1 MVLGID
7 TSGKNLGLALCDK
20 SEIISSSLTK
30 PGLKHGEIIQQMI
43 EEFLSDNKADFNSL
57 SGVSVTLGP
66 GSFTGLRI
74 GLAVAK
80 GYCYALNIPIT
91 GISTL
96 QAAAEVADVCSEKVI
111 VVLNARKD
119 EFYWASFD
127 CSGDSAKRLSEDTI
141 SSFNDLKKKIDETS
155 AFVAS
160 SHLEPLFSSM
170 DVLNKRYY
178 NIDLNLAVP
187 ASRLGEHDFSKKR
200 NPDVS
205 TLVPFYLRTEF

>member
-7 TSGKNLGLALCDK
+7 TSGKNLGLALCDR
-20 SEIISSSLTK
+20 SEIIGSSLTK
-30 PGLKHGEIIQQMI
+30 PGLKHGEIIQNMI
-43 EEFLSDNKADFNSL
+43 EEFLSDNKIRFGDL
-57 SGVSVTLGP
+57 TGISVTLGP

-80 GYCYALNIPIT
+80 GYCYALDIPVT

-96 QAAAEVADVCSEKVI
+96 QAAAEAADVCSEKVI

-127 CSGDSAKRLSEDTI
+127 CSGDSARRLSKDTI
-141 SSFNDLKKKIDETS
+141 SSFNNLKKKIDETS
-155 AFVAS
+155 VFVAS

-178 NIDLNLAVP
+178 NDDLNLAVP
-187 ASRLGEHDFSKKR
+187 ASRLGEHDFSKNR
-200 NPDVS
+200 NLDAS